1 MWYDPSITLSH
12 NCLFNF
18 VLGARSA
25 GKTFNTIL
33 YAFNQFKKTMNT
45 DSPYEIAYVRR
56 YKPETKATKPKLM
69 SAISAE
75 GYMDGYE
82 YKVQGDTGYVNK
94 KPFVNF
100 FTLSTAAGL
109 KSVPYPNV
117 KLIIFDEFLIDS
129 HMIHYIPNEVDMFFE
144 LYQTIARQRDVR
156 VLFLAN
162 SISQTNPYFIKL
174 GIKPTNKEFTKIKN
188 LDGSKDILLHLWQDT
203 GQADARKASRFGKII
218 AGTNY
223 ADYSIDNQF
232 WMDNDNFIE
241 KRTPK
246 AALKFCFRYLG
257 KDYSV
262 WSDISAGKVFIEAK
276 GNTQNQITYVFTKA
290 DMTPNTILAMTFKH
304 GYHFKL
310 MQTALATGCL
320 YFDSINT
327 KNIWYEI
334 TRIMAL

>member
-1 MWYDPSITLSH
+1 MWYDPAITLSH

-33 YAFNQFKKTMNT
+33 YGFNKFKKTM
-45 DSPYEIAYVRR
+45 DSLSPYEIAYVRR

-69 SAISAE
+69 SAIATE

-82 YKVQGDTGYVNK
+82 YRVNGDTGLINK
-94 KPFVNF
+94 KPFVHF

-129 HMIHYIPNEVDMFFE
+129 HMIHYIPNEVELFFE
-144 LYQTIARQRDVR
+144 LYRTIARQRDVP

-162 SISQTNPYFIKL
+162 SISQSNPYFLKL
-174 GIKPTNKEFTKIKN
+174 GIKPTNKEFAKVKN
-188 LDGSKDILLHLWQDT
+188 PDGSKDILLHLFKDSAQI
-203 GQADARKASRFGKII
+203 DASKQSRFGRII

-223 ADYSIDNQF
+223 ADYSIDNNF

-241 KRTPK
+241 KRSPK
-246 AALKFCFRYLG
+246 SSLKFCFRYLG
-257 KDYSV
+257 KTYSV
-262 WSDISAGKVFIEAK
+262 WSDITGGKVYIEGK
-276 GNTQNQITYVFTKA
+276 GNVQSQVTYVFTKA
-290 DMTPNTILAMTFKH
+290 DMTPNTILALTFKH

-334 TRIMAL
+334 TRIMCL